1 MLVFCICGALCVL
14 VPPFLF
20 RGSEVCFYDHFSDLV
35 YFSTAFNLCVTDI
48 HICGLITFL
57 LCNQDPILGSFT
69 PLISPIVFYFC
80 NSTATQRIGLIN
92 YFQVNLTKC
101 KRFE

>member
-35 YFSTAFNLCVTDI
+35 YFSTAFNLCVTGI

-57 LCNQDPILGSFT
+57 CSFT
-69 PLISPIVFYFC
+69 PLISPIVSYFC